1 MSETV
6 LWGITGVSLGIA
18 GTVGVFVLVMSAQ
31 LAKMG
36 LRIRNE
42 EKDRKKLVQNMQE
55 ATRIG
60 AAYDATVAIRKFIEE
75 EQKKLPEFFIETG
88 DPDEPYM
95 TYDLNLARR
104 WMKPIRILL
113 EMELAHGQHVVDESA
128 EEVVDESAKE
138 AEPVP
143 EETEKQDKTNDS

>member
-42 EKDRKKLVQNMQE
+42 EKDRKRLVQNMQE

-75 EQKKLPEFFIETG
+75 EQKKNYFNKFVLPQHCEG
-88 DPDEPYM
+88 
-95 TYDLNLARR
+95 
-104 WMKPIRILL
+104 L
-113 EMELAHGQHVVDESA
+113 EIAVA
-128 EEVVDESAKE
+128 
-138 AEPVP
+138 
-143 EETEKQDKTNDS
+143 

>member
-42 EKDRKKLVQNMQE
+42 EKDRKRLVQSMQE

-75 EQKKLPEFFIETG
+75 EQKKLH
-88 DPDEPYM
+88 DY
-95 TYDLNLARR
+95 
-104 WMKPIRILL
+104 
-113 EMELAHGQHVVDESA
+113 
-128 EEVVDESAKE
+128 
-138 AEPVP
+138 
-143 EETEKQDKTNDS
+143 

>member
-42 EKDRKKLVQNMQE
+42 DKDRKRLVQNMQE

-75 EQKKLPEFFIETG
+75 EQEKLPEFFIETG

-128 EEVVDESAKE
+128 EEVVDKSTKE

-143 EETEKQDKTNDS
+143 EEIEKQDKTDDN

>member
-42 EKDRKKLVQNMQE
+42 EKDRKRQFVSLIFFRLVFPRVPKPVFFE
-55 ATRIG
+55 WS
-60 AAYDATVAIRKFIEE
+60 
-75 EQKKLPEFFIETG
+75 KKRQI
-88 DPDEPYM
+88 
-95 TYDLNLARR
+95 
-104 WMKPIRILL
+104 
-113 EMELAHGQHVVDESA
+113 
-128 EEVVDESAKE
+128 
-138 AEPVP
+138 
-143 EETEKQDKTNDS
+143 